1 MFKNIF
7 TILSILLILGFVS
20 ACTGTGDI
28 PSAYYMVDP
37 RFADLYDR
45 LSGTEVLGPPIS
57 NKKYVAGTNQEKQY
71 FEGAVLVYDPENS
84 PRYFIESV
92 GIDAGF
98 SDLPNSDP
106 ENSAVKYL
114 NGYIIPLEFSRF
126 YEKMGGERWVGLPLT
141 RARLNPDKN
150 TIEQYYENM
159 GFFRFE
165 NDPPGIVHLM
175 PYGLW
180 KCAGE
185 CSKYPGLDNAG
196 ISGSVTENVQPAFG
210 EAISR
215 LGTQFTGDAI
225 SSPYRAEDGKV
236 EQIFQNVIMFENSKS
251 PLGVS
256 LRSVSSVVEIKQ
268 KDYQT
273 QQESAGDY
281 FRTIES
287 NKGFYVPSYF
297 MEYIDRY
304 FGFELSGEP
313 ISRFEEIRDGV
324 SQQCFENYC
333 LIYDALADPG
343 NQVRVM
349 PVGQKYK
356 ESIQKQISSP
366 PSQPEVQTKRN
377 IQLDIWE
384 QMPQISSQ
392 EKQQIGACIHDSGAP
407 LENVIAEVIVNTT
420 NQGSRTYTSSPTDSG
435 GCAFL
440 EIDPIQGDNGSA
452 VDYQVCFN
460 GIGNQDYCK
469 RDSYLIWGNTDTTLS
484 EIPVV
489 KEPTALPQQVEFS
502 LDTWELYPQ
511 ISSAENQEVGACVHL
526 GNQPEMNLDAKL
538 VLETPNSGVITYQS
552 PPTDQGGCSFFK
564 LDPIDANNGETIPY
578 QVCFIN
584 KYGENICKRDSFLI
598 WGNP

>member
-1 MFKNIF
+1 MFKKLLPF
-7 TILSILLILGFVS
+7 LSMLIVLGFVS
-20 ACTGTGDI
+20 ACSGTRDI
-28 PSAYYMVDP
+28 PSAYYLVDP
-37 RFADLYDR
+37 RFGDLYER
-45 LSGTEVLGPPIS
+45 LDGTDVLGPPIS

-71 FEGAVLVYDPENS
+71 FEGAVLVYDPDNS
-84 PRYFIESV
+84 PRYFLESV

-98 SDLPNSDP
+98 SDLPNTDP

-114 NGYIIPLEFSRF
+114 NGFIIPLEFSQF
-126 YEKMGGERWVGLPLT
+126 YEKMGGERWVGFPLT

-165 NDPPGIVHLM
+165 DDPPGNVYLM

-215 LGTQFTGDAI
+215 LGTRFTGDAI

-236 EQIFQNVIMFENSKS
+236 EQIFQNVIMFENANS

-256 LRSVSSVVEIKQ
+256 LRSVSSLIEFNNNFQ
-268 KDYQT
+268 N
-273 QQESAGDY
+273 QQENAGDY
-281 FRTIES
+281 FRAVEGNT
-287 NKGFYVPSYF
+287 GFYIPSYF
-297 MEYIDRY
+297 MEFIDRY
-304 FGFELSGEP
+304 FGFEFSGEP
-313 ISRFEEIRDGV
+313 ISSLEEIRDGV

-333 LIYDALADPG
+333 LLYDALADPG
-343 NQVRVM
+343 NQVRVF
-349 PVGQKYK
+349 PLGQKYK
-356 ESIQKQISSP
+356 ESHQKQANSP
-366 PSQPEVQTKRN
+366 PSQPEVKTQRV

-384 QMPQISSQ
+384 QMPQIASY
-392 EKQQIGACIHDSGAP
+392 EKQQIGACIHDSGTP
-407 LENVIAEVIVNTT
+407 LANVIAEVTVNPTS
-420 NQGSRTYTSSPTDSG
+420 QGSKTYAFSPTDSG
-435 GCAFL
+435 GCSFL
-440 EIDPIQGDNGSA
+440 ELDPIQGDNGTT

-460 GIGNQDYCK
+460 GIGNQNYCK
-469 RDSYLIWGNTDTTLS
+469 KDSYLIWGNTDSTLT
-484 EIPVV
+484 EIPEVV
-489 KEPTALPQQVEFS
+489 EPTVQPEQAEFT

-511 ISSAENQEVGACVHL
+511 ISSAEKQEVGACVHL
-526 GNQPEMNLDAKL
+526 NNQPEVNLDAQL
-538 VLETPNSGVITYQS
+538 ILETPNSGLITYQS
-552 PPTDQGGCSFFK
+552 SPTDEGGCSFFELK
-564 LDPIDANNGETIPY
+564 PINANNGETIPY

-584 KYGENICKRDSFLI
+584 KYGENLCKRDSFLI